1 MAEESPWL
9 LRSGQYLG
17 EISALC
23 FLPLP
28 SQISSF
34 PFLLAG
40 TGSQILLYDVEAGKM
55 LNSFHVFEGIRVHG
69 ISCTLLECTGFRL
82 PMRVAFRIAV
92 FGERRVKLFGLHL
105 KLALGCQNHLKVC
118 AELNLVHSL
127 PKFRHWVLDA
137 CFFKGDDMSFEQ
149 EAGSYLA
156 LGLSDNSICVCNSSI
171 PKMVLEVR
179 CPERCLLYSMRL
191 WGSNLKTLRVASG
204 TIYNEIIVW
213 KLVPQDHCSSSGSSV
228 KDSKD
233 HSGSSCNNVQFN
245 DQQYEAI
252 CLSRLIGHEGSIFR
266 IAWSSDGSKLMS
278 VSDDRS
284 ARLWTV
290 SASRKDSDDLKEVV
304 HRGSI
309 GLAERKYS
317 FDEKLEAAVPDSV
330 GLVLFGHNSRIW
342 DCCISD
348 SLIVTAGEDC
358 TCRVWGMHGNQLK
371 MINEHTGRGIWRC
384 LYDPN
389 SSLLITAGFDS
400 SIKVHRL
407 HPSLSGGSIEQNEEV
422 EQFKGMTEVF
432 TILTPNLSEQ
442 LELMDSKSEYV
453 RCLRFTQKDT
463 IYVATN
469 HGYLHHVKL
478 SDPGDVK
485 WTELV
490 RVGEFPIVCM
500 DILSMKPSN
509 LPRDVEDWIAV
520 GDGKGN
526 VTVVRVSDGDCAFS
540 VCPALTWSAGM
551 ERQLLGT
558 YWCKSLKH
566 RHVFTADPRGI
577 LKLWRI
583 TDHSESGCDKYI
595 KKCEVSLIAEF
606 SSCFGIRIMCL
617 DALLDEEVLVCG
629 DQRGNL
635 IIFRLPK
642 SLLLAEA
649 VVPEVNIP
657 PLKYFKGAHGISSVA
672 SITLATFYINQV
684 EIHSTGGDGCIC
696 YFKYDRDWQSL
707 EFTGMKQVKEL
718 SLIQSVSAD
727 GSTSDNLVC
736 SNYAV
741 GFASAHF
748 IIWNLTSEIKV
759 VQVPCGGWRR
769 PHSYYLGD
777 VPELQNCFA
786 FVKGH
791 VIHIHRL
798 WVPVGER
805 KLFPQVLHIQYHG
818 KEIHSLCFVSGG
830 SHLSAN
836 VAKYSWIAT
845 GCEDGTVR
853 LTRYS
858 PESDDWSASKLLGEH
873 VGGSAVRSLC
883 FVSKIHIITGDQSE
897 VSNERDGCSL
907 AFDNTDYQFLLISV
921 GAKRVLTA
929 WLLCDSGSNNK
940 EESLDVG
947 AKENSVTPSRALPS
961 VSFQWLS
968 TDMPPKFSSTHRRI
982 NNIDEKI
989 GPVKNALNKS
999 SNPTSTSDSA
1009 ESMDVDSKSC
1019 FGDKNENDWRY
1030 LAVTAFLVK
1039 GADCRLTVCFIV
1051 VACSDA
1057 TLMLRALLLPHRLW
1071 FDVALLVPLSSP
1083 VLALQHVV
1091 VPISAPSRDKGQIHS
1106 AYIVIG
1112 GSTDGS
1118 ITYWDLTGS
1127 VEGFMQQISKHQP
1140 EKFIDCQKR
1149 PRTGRGSQGGR
1160 WWRSISNL
1168 SSKTDTISTWDT
1180 VDSREGSNGH
1190 IPDSEAGGSLSK
1202 ISNMVNSAA
1211 ICSQTT
1217 GTATSLGSNMFPNN
1231 SSSEICEVQA
1241 MDVLKHIHQSGVNCL
1256 HVSRSRDDQNDQDG
1270 SFYYL
1275 VSGGDDQSI
1284 HCLAFDVAPELM
1296 NHVSENENSD
1306 VANHTPELS
1315 NMKFSLRGGSNICSF
1330 RILYRERFA
1339 SAHSS
1344 AVKGVWTDGI
1354 WVFSTGLDQRV
1365 RCWLLEECGKL
1376 SECAPLIISVTEPE
1390 ALDAKVCGRN
1400 QYQIVV
1406 SGRGMQMLTF
1416 SACHDMEGNLEGKT

>member
-1 MAEESPWL
+1 MAEQNPWL

-28 SQISSF
+28 SHVSSF

-55 LNSFHVFEGIRVHG
+55 LKSFHVFEGIRVHG
-69 ISCTLLECTGFRL
+69 ISCNILKCTGFRL
-82 PMRVAFRIAV
+82 PLKLTFRIAV
-92 FGERRVKLFGLHL
+92 YGERRVKLFDLHL
-105 KLALGCQNHLKVC
+105 ELALGSQSCLKVC
-118 AELNLVHSL
+118 AELNLMHSL
-127 PKFRHWVLDA
+127 PKFRHWVLDV

-149 EAGSYLA
+149 EAGNYLA
-156 LGLSDNSICVCNSSI
+156 LGLSDNSICVYNNSISN
-171 PKMVLEVR
+171 MVLEVR
-179 CPERCLLYSMRL
+179 CPERSLLYSMRL
-191 WGSNLKTLRVASG
+191 WGSNLKTLHVASG
-204 TIYNEIIVW
+204 TIYNEIIIW
-213 KLVPQDHCSSSGSSV
+213 KLVPQGYYPSSGSPV
-228 KDSKD
+228 KDSND
-233 HSGSSCNNVQFN
+233 HSGPLCNDIQFN

-284 ARLWTV
+284 ARLWNV
-290 SASRKDSDDLKEVV
+290 SASRKDSDDLREVV
-304 HRGSI
+304 HRGSL
-309 GLAERKYS
+309 GLAERENS
-317 FDEKLEAAVPDSV
+317 FDKKQEAVVPDSV

-358 TCRVWGMHGNQLK
+358 TCHVWGMDGSQLK
-371 MINEHTGRGIWRC
+371 IIKEHTGRGIWRC

-407 HPSLSGGSIEQNEEV
+407 HPSLSGGSIEQNGEV
-422 EQFKGMTEVF
+422 EQFKDTAEVF
-432 TILTPNLSEQ
+432 TILTPNMSEV
-442 LELMDSKSEYV
+442 LEPMDSKSEYV
-453 RCLRFTQKDT
+453 RCLHFTREDT
-463 IYVATN
+463 MYVATN
-469 HGYLHHVKL
+469 QGYLHCVKL

-490 RVGEFPIVCM
+490 RVGESPVVCM

-509 LPRDVEDWIAV
+509 LLKDVEDWIAV

-526 VTVVRVSDGDCAFS
+526 VTVIRVSDGDCAS
-540 VCPALTWSAGM
+540 NACPAFTWSAGI
-551 ERQLLGT
+551 ERRLLGT

-566 RHVFTADPRGI
+566 RHIFTADPRGI
-577 LKLWRI
+577 LKLWSI
-583 TDHSESGCDKYI
+583 TYPSKSGCDKSVG
-595 KKCEVSLIAEF
+595 KHEVSLIAEF
-606 SSCFGIRIMCL
+606 SSCFGTRIMCL
-617 DALLDEEVLVCG
+617 DALLDQEVLVCG

-635 IIFRLPK
+635 VVFPLSK
-642 SLLLAEA
+642 GLLLAKT
-649 VVPEVNIP
+649 VVSEVKIP
-657 PLKYFKGAHGISSVA
+657 SLNYFKGAHGISSVA
-672 SITLATFYINQV
+672 SITLATLNINQV
-684 EIHSTGGDGCIC
+684 EIRSTGGDGCIC
-696 YFKYDRDWQSL
+696 YFKYDRDWQNL

-718 SLIQSVSAD
+718 SLIQSVFAD
-727 GSTSDNLVC
+727 ANTSDNLLC
-736 SNYAV
+736 GNYAV

-748 IIWNLTSEIKV
+748 IICNLTNEIKV

-798 WVPVGER
+798 WVPIGER

-830 SHLSAN
+830 SHLSAK

-858 PESDDWSASKLLGEH
+858 PEIDDWSASKLLGEH
-873 VGGSAVRSLC
+873 VAGSAVRSLC
-883 FVSKIHIITGDQSE
+883 FVSKIHIKTGNQSE
-897 VSNERDGCSL
+897 VSNGRDGCNS
-907 AFDNTDYQFLLISV
+907 AFDNRDYQFLLISV
-921 GAKRVLTA
+921 GAKRVITA

-940 EESLDVG
+940 EEFLDHG
-947 AKENSVTPSRALPS
+947 AKENSSML
-961 VSFQWLS
+961 FQWLS
-968 TDMPPKFSSTHRRI
+968 TDMPSKFSSTHRRI
-982 NNIDEKI
+982 KNIDEKI
-989 GPVKNALNKS
+989 GQVKNALNKS
-999 SNPTSTSDSA
+999 SNPTSRSYCA
-1009 ESMDVDSKSC
+1009 ESFDVDRKSC
-1019 FGDKNENDWRY
+1019 FGDENENDWRY

-1039 GADCRLTVCFIV
+1039 GSDCRLTVCFVV

-1057 TLMLRALLLPHRLW
+1057 TLTLRALLLPHRLW
-1071 FDVALLVPLSSP
+1071 FDVALLIPLLSP

-1091 VPISAPSRDKGQIHS
+1091 VPICAPSRDKGQIGN

-1118 ITYWDLTGS
+1118 FTYWDLTGS
-1127 VEGFMQQISKHQP
+1127 VEGFMQLISKLQP
-1140 EKFIDCQKR
+1140 EKLIDCQKR

-1160 WWRSISNL
+1160 WWRLISNL
-1168 SSKTDTISTWDT
+1168 SSKTDTRSTSGT
-1180 VDSREGSNGH
+1180 VDTREGISGH
-1190 IPDSEAGGSLSK
+1190 ISDSEASGASSK
-1202 ISNMVNSAA
+1202 INNMVNSAA
-1211 ICSQTT
+1211 ACSRSID
-1217 GTATSLGSNMFPNN
+1217 TATCLESDMLADN

-1241 MDVLKHIHQSGVNCL
+1241 MDVMKHVHQSGVNCL
-1256 HVSRSRDDQNDQDG
+1256 HVSRGRDGQNDQSG

-1296 NHVSENENSD
+1296 NHVSENENSSD
-1306 VANHTPELS
+1306 VANHIPELG
-1315 NMKFSLRGGSNICSF
+1315 NMKFSLCGGSNIC
-1330 RILYRERFA
+1330 RIKILYHERIA

-1365 RCWLLEECGKL
+1365 RCWHLEEHGKL
-1376 SECAPLIISVTEPE
+1376 KECASLIISVPEPE
-1390 ALDAKVCGRN
+1390 TLDARACGRN

-1406 SGRGMQMLTF
+1406 AGRGMQTIVF
-1416 SACHDMEGNLEGKT
+1416 STCHDMEGNLEGEM